1 MLIRPLNRGDDFR
14 SAGEVVQRGYFAL
27 AEYPHDEV
35 YDKYIADIASRL
47 DDSLV
52 VGAFVDGRIVG
63 CLTYVSSND
72 SVHAEH
78 DDSEAASFRYFA
90 VDPSAQ
96 GGGIGGAMIQWV
108 IERARADGKQRIFI
122 HTLTM
127 MSAAMYLYERF
138 GFVRVPEKD
147 ESWDGIAGLAYV
159 LTL

>member
-1 MLIRPLNRGDDFR
+1 MLIRSLTRGDDLHG
-14 SAGEVVQRGYFAL
+14 AGQVVQRGYFAL
-27 AEYPHDEV
+27 AEYPRDEY
-35 YDKYIADIASRL
+35 YDEFIADIAGRV

-78 DDSEAASFRYFA
+78 DDSDAASFRYFA

-96 GGGIGGAMIQWV
+96 GGGIGEAMVRWV
-108 IERARADGKQRIFI
+108 IERARADGRKRIFI

-127 MSAAMYLYERF
+127 MPAATRLYERV

-147 ESWDGIAGLAYV
+147 ECWDGIAGLAYV

>member
-52 VGAFVDGRIVG
+52 VGAFVDGQIVG

-78 DDSEAASFRYFA
+78 DDSDAASFRYFA

-96 GGGIGGAMIQWV
+96 GRGIGGAMIQWV

-127 MSAAMYLYERF
+127 MPAAMRLYERV
-138 GFVRVPEKD
+138 GFVRVPEMD

-159 LTL
+159 LSL

>member
-1 MLIRPLNRGDDFR
+1 MLIRPLTRGDDFR

-27 AEYPHDEV
+27 VGYPHDEV
-35 YDKYIADIASRL
+35 YDKYVADIASRL

-78 DDSEAASFRYFA
+78 DDSAAASFRYFA